1 MSSGKPNWQK
11 LHELGKLPK
20 GARGNV
26 PMLALLDEAEKRIKE
41 LEAKIA
47 ELRAGG
53 DSSEGPKRGPGR
65 PPKAKLEDSKDEV
78 E

>member
-26 PMLALLDEAEKRIKE
+26 PMLALLDKAEAREKIIREQVCDDCRK
-41 LEAKIA
+41 KIFGDEKGA
-47 ELRAGG
+47 VGLAPVLILRT
-53 DSSEGPKRGPGR
+53 EI
-65 PPKAKLEDSKDEV
+65 
-78 E
+78 